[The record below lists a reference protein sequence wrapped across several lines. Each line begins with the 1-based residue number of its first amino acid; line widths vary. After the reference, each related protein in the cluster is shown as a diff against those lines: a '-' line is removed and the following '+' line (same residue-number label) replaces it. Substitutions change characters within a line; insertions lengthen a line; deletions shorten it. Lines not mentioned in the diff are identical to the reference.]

1 MPTIDKDLVW
11 LLRGRQRKLVFAKL
25 KPEFMANPLRR
36 EINKELQKPLSL
48 REMSRHIRDFEQ
60 KKLVKCLNPED
71 PYNKI
76 YQTTGYG
83 KKLKSKITLFGN
95 N

>member
-25 KPEFMANPLRR
+25 KPQFMANSLRK

-48 REMSRHIRDFEQ
+48 REMSRHLRDFEK
-60 KKLVKCLNPED
+60 KKLVRCLNSED

-76 YQTTGYG
+76 YVISESGKRLQ
-83 KKLKSKITLFGN
+83 KKLSNFML
-95 N
+95 